1 MKKQFGFLLSATMI
15 ASLML
20 SATACSKAPADN
32 KSSGTL
38 GDATESS
45 GASESTSENTADAK
59 DSSSTADTSQ
69 TASAN
74 SESSDNTEDA
84 ASEQNSS
91 DSSDSVK
98 IPASEA
104 DLLEFMEGDW
114 SLVNPV
120 TKTDY
125 ATISFQ
131 NDGSFSY
138 EYTGSGDK
146 CEGSLGANHLYSGED
161 KLPLSFTINV
171 SGIDKMNFDRDH
183 YYVPEDGKDTS
194 DCKIYIGNCDG
205 DDYMYMESTGNG
217 DSFITTVLFQDQTNV
232 DGSFYMGSQAVLM
245 HRKREIAVEPDAK
258 EIFYG
263 WLWKADDEGFWA
275 QEMIPLTWDD
285 ENEYTGT
292 RFTAAAFEPVC
303 IGSAFYEYTDKVNKN
318 LLLNSQRLDMTYPR
332 LMCRITLDENGELE
346 DLEEVDQAF
355 YGIYNVGDR
364 EDDVSYDFMTFT
376 WNGIDYDLSETSPGS
391 HILDVRSAYGKKIV
405 ECHISPHT
413 SAYHI
418 FDTFYGQFTE
428 TPIEGTGLIWLD
440 DDFSTAIYA
449 QWNEVRDL
457 CGDLMFT
464 VDGDEILDLEF
475 LDDGKKVKCQ
485 YLKVD
490 ADETKEEIFEL
501 PERRDHAMCAFCDY
515 AVSGKASDYKKFM
528 EYVPDDAAFFVVTDP
543 QTWFTETQIISD
555 AVEPNGSNKVMIVAL
570 HDNTTLEIVDDK
582 GKGIDPLVM
591 DRGQYYIFS
600 MTVSETMPLYTV
612 KVTIDNPEKKLAAE
626 WPVAEFSGETYQHCK
641 FITESGDATPH
652 RTSSSLP
659 AYPLHSLRNR
669 PIQHKHDHEITRAV
683 YEVPR
688 NTRCP
693 PDEG

>member
-1 MKKQFGFLLSATMI
+1 
-15 ASLML
+15 
-20 SATACSKAPADN
+20 
-32 KSSGTL
+32 
-38 GDATESS
+38 
-45 GASESTSENTADAK
+45 
-59 DSSSTADTSQ
+59 
-69 TASAN
+69 
-74 SESSDNTEDA
+74 
-84 ASEQNSS
+84 
-91 DSSDSVK
+91 
-98 IPASEA
+98 
-104 DLLEFMEGDW
+104 
-114 SLVNPV
+114 
-120 TKTDY
+120 
-125 ATISFQ
+125 
-131 NDGSFSY
+131 
-138 EYTGSGDK
+138 
-146 CEGSLGANHLYSGED
+146 
-161 KLPLSFTINV
+161 
-171 SGIDKMNFDRDH
+171 MNFDRDH

-263 WLWKADDEGFWA
+263 WLWKADDVGFWA

-303 IGSAFYEYTDKVNKN
+303 IGSAFCEYTDKVNKN

-346 DLEEVDQAF
+346 SLEEVDQAF

-428 TPIEGTGLIWLD
+428 TPIEGTNLIWLG

-501 PERRDHAMCAFCDY
+501 PERLDHAMCAFCDY

-612 KVTIDNPEKKLAAE
+612 KVTIDNPDKKIAAE

-641 FITESGDATPH
+641 FITESGDADGKSTKTGSEDADDKSAKTDSKATTPLGAPIIDDSYLKKGNLTIEGKH
-652 RTSSSLP
+652 AKEIPGIWYLETEDAVGIVPTWIEYDTEGNFTAHNSDGTTDAVGKIVYREESPIMTDGLIYDLFKSDGTNYMSFEMGPGWDHGYVMDYAGMLYYKDP
-659 AYPLHSLRNR
+659 ANW
-669 PIQHKHDHEITRAV
+669 
-683 YEVPR
+683 
-688 NTRCP
+688 
-693 PDEG
+693 